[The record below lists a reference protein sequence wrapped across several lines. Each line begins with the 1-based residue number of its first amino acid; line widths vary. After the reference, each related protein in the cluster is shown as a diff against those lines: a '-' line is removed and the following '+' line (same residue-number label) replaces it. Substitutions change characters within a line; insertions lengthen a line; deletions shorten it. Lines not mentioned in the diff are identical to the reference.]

1 MATTYDRALSLIKQI
16 EAASKPGSV
25 TNVMEAEIFGFLL
38 ESLKVIKDW
47 YDQYGKNAQ
56 YLSGFTLGKPSDSS
70 ITATT
75 TRTNLGTGKS
85 ENSTSGFLNAADR
98 DKAGLMTAAHVN
110 ALYNVITKA
119 DCAGIFNVNT
129 VTDYDYPF
137 ASFSD
142 IPLDLYY
149 DEYADYGV
157 MMSVL
162 MKDGDSEPKWK
173 LFRWKMT
180 EELSEEFEAE
190 GDYDEKEYWVAEEFW
205 EEVGASEGSGLTP
218 DQEGLVEELL
228 KAKKILLDIV
238 VLSNAAEG
246 MTTQV
251 TYLDL
256 SQMAIVE
263 SSGLIFPLATNAT
276 CGFMSG
282 VQAKDLETL
291 TKWYKEEKKEL
302 EDRVKKLEELLEL
315 KEDGKSILDNAI
327 FGIAVEGK

>member
-38 ESLKVIKDW
+38 ESLKVIKEW
-47 YDQYGKNAQ
+47 YDQHGQNAQ
-56 YLSGFTLGKPSDSS
+56 YISAFTLGKPSETS
-70 ITATT
+70 IVATT

-85 ENSTSGFLNAADR
+85 ENSTSGFLNAATR
-98 DKAGLMTAAHVN
+98 EQAGLMTATHVKD
-110 ALYNVITKA
+110 LYGTQTKV
-119 DCAGIFNVNT
+119 DNAGIFNINK
-129 VTDYDYPF
+129 VTGYDNPYW
-137 ASFSD
+137 SFSD
-142 IPLDLYY
+142 IPLDQYY

-162 MKDGDSEPKWK
+162 MKDGDSAPKWK
-173 LFRWKMT
+173 QFRWKMT

-190 GDYDEKEYWVAEEFW
+190 GDYDEKEYWVSEEFW

-238 VLSNAAEG
+238 VLKNAAEG

-263 SSGLIFPLATNAT
+263 SSGLIFPLATNAK

-291 TKWYKEEKKEL
+291 TKWYNEEKKQL
-302 EDRVKKLEELLEL
+302 ENRVKTLEELLEL

-327 FGIAVEGK
+327 FGIPVDEK